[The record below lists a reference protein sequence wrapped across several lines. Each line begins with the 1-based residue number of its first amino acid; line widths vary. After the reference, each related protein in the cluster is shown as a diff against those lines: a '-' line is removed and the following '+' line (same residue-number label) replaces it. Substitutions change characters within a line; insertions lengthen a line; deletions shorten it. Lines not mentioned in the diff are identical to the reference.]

1 MGKQGRSHRPRRQ
14 RQLQWSFGGEA
25 TLRPDRLSEEAGLY
39 DRLNSSLLYRYR
51 FFEAVADFSLARDER
66 YVPDEKYML
75 GRGFFLENGGLL
87 LDFDFL
93 TLSAGRF
100 VHRDTV
106 EGPYSVFI
114 SAADPRGGGWAHGL
128 PAMQADLTI
137 KGGRFTY
144 ESRWVRLNSNAIQL
158 MLEGDPTSAYPDRGA
173 SYKVF
178 SVELGDWR
186 FGLQD
191 AAVYFG
197 REFDAEYFLS
207 PIPHILTQMVTKR
220 DSTPWQED
228 ANDNS
233 IMGLFA
239 EWRPPRAYLYA
250 QWLVDD
256 ISLNFLIPWF
266 LRDTFGSP
274 TVANKW
280 AWSVGGH
287 WDLAFGRLGFYHAG
301 ATKYTFAAT
310 EDDKPYGYTYYPAVE
325 YSLDDDD
332 DGLRGGAGPA
342 GQLPGVQVRGEQPGL
357 PPGALPPAAA
367 PAGRGLQGGP
377 GVRAFRQQ
385 VPGQPLARR
394 TRPQRNPHVRRP
406 GAGAHGDRGG
416 QRGLALAGLDLL
428 HPAAPGRGV
437 QPPGAGAGGQM
448 RRCRR
453 SIAPRPGSMLSCTP
467 GPWASPGA
475 RAGAGPGQRRRP
487 GPLRGP
493 APRLLRRPPMSP
505 LRRRMPRSVAPASPR
520 FPGAKL
526 QAAAKYG
533 ITEKSRARPGQA
545 EVGS

>member
-1 MGKQGRSHRPRRQ
+1 VNRSWIAAFALGLAVLGALAWGQGDAGQATAQAP
-14 RQLQWSFGGEA
+14 LQWSFGGEA

-137 KGGRFTY
+137 KGGRFMY
-144 ESRWVRLNSNAIQL
+144 ESRWVRLNSNSFQPIQA
-158 MLEGDPTSAYPDRGA
+158 GGPPYPDRGA

-287 WDLAFGRLGFYHAG
+287 WDLPFGRLGFYHAG

-310 EDDKPYGYTYYPAVE
+310 EDLYPYGYTYYPAVE
-325 YSLDDDD
+325 YSLDDDTTVFEAVLDPQDNYLGYKYGENNLAFRLELSHLPRPLLGADFQAALEYVLSGSKSPANPWHGED
-332 DGLRGGAGPA
+332 DPNETRMFDDPVLEHTVIGEASAAWPWRGWTFYTRLRLGGVFNRLALEPAANAPMPEIYRPQAGENAFLYAWTVGFTWRTGWRRSRKAASEA
-342 GQLPGVQVRGEQPGL
+342 G
-357 PPGALPPAAA
+357 AA
-367 PAGRGLQGGP
+367 PAETP
-377 GVRAFRQQ
+377 PD
-385 VPGQPLARR
+385 VPAE
-394 TRPQRNPHVRRP
+394 
-406 GAGAHGDRGG
+406 
-416 QRGLALAGLDLL
+416 
-428 HPAAPGRGV
+428 APD
-437 QPPGAGAGGQM
+437 
-448 RRCRR
+448 
-453 SIAPRPGSMLSCTP
+453 AP
-467 GPWASPGA
+467 
-475 RAGAGPGQRRRP
+475 
-487 GPLRGP
+487 
-493 APRLLRRPPMSP
+493 
-505 LRRRMPRSVAPASPR
+505 
-520 FPGAKL
+520 
-526 QAAAKYG
+526 
-533 ITEKSRARPGQA
+533 
-545 EVGS
+545 